1 MNPRKPLLLLAIT
14 VAISTRASASFELG
28 LFGTSNL
35 VYRYDV
41 ENHIMLGSFGQGKIT
56 GLRAVVGQQ
65 STGEAFVLHAGG
77 KGVAVFD
84 YSTGSY
90 KRGMGFGALSS
101 YNHVSLGISG
111 TLLASGGY
119 SSTQE
124 FATYDVNTGGL
135 LAVRT
140 LAAGQ
145 TALDFIQMPNGFYYG
160 LAKRP
165 NTSTSGSFEYL
176 LLTYTSTGTTPINA
190 FSLGSRTLPDIYKTL
205 ISSGNQ
211 FNYAGEFNT
220 PSSNYLAQTG
230 GSIAQLNTWSTP
242 FSTSGTFAT
251 AYGHANQIYTFR
263 RWSTATY
270 EMVTWDPSINTF
282 SGSMNI
288 TALPDNLVDGH
299 IVLAP
304 EPGSM
309 AALALGLGAI
319 SRRRRNLASSQ
330 IDLR

>member
-1 MNPRKPLLLLAIT
+1 MNSLKSLLIFAGIAALGAQ
-14 VAISTRASASFELG
+14 ASASFELG
-28 LFGTSNL
+28 LFGTSSL

-41 ENHIMLGSFGQGKIT
+41 ENHIMLGSFGQGRIT
-56 GLRAVVGQQ
+56 GLKAVVGQQ
-65 STGEAFVLHAGG
+65 STGEAYVLHAGG

-90 KRGMGFGALSS
+90 KRGMGFGTLSN
-101 YNHVSLGISG
+101 YNHVSLGLAG
-111 TLLASGGY
+111 TVLASGGY
-119 SSTQE
+119 ATTQE
-124 FATYDVNTGGL
+124 FATYDANTGGL

-176 LLTYTSTGTTPINA
+176 LLTYTATGTTPINT
-190 FSLGSRTLPDIYKTL
+190 FSLGSSTLVDIYKTL

-220 PSSNYLAQTG
+220 PSPNYLAQSG
-230 GSIAQLNTWSTP
+230 GSIVQLNTWSTP

-263 RWSTATY
+263 RWSPATY

-282 SGSMNI
+282 SGSLNI
-288 TALPDNLVDGH
+288 TALPDNLIDGH

-309 AALALGLGAI
+309 VALALGVGALL
-319 SRRRRNLASSQ
+319 RRRRAK
-330 IDLR
+330 